1 MRKIGQNIYDEKNIV
16 PKTNIFEGK
25 YIYRLGIQA
34 PPGTQ
39 FLLNYFGDLN
49 NNSSYKEA
57 IIEINQYGIYEL
69 DLKDG
74 LGVITSLI
82 FVKGAYENGAF
93 FPKDEDLTF
102 YNKIYVDYIEE
113 VEN

>member
-49 NNSSYKEA
+49 NSSSYEEA